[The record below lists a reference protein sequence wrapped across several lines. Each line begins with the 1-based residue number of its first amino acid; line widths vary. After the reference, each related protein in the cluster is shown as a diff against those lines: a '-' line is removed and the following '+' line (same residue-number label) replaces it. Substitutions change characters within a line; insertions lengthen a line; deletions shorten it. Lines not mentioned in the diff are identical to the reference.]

1 MEPQPFYRR
10 SLQAYL
16 SWQKQV
22 KSWIDDSAMSPDDR
36 ARAHFAFALLNDAV
50 SPTNTLLNPLAIK
63 EIFNSGGNSLVRGI
77 SHLVDDLLHNDG
89 LPRQVTKQ
97 AFEVGKTVAT
107 TTGAVVFRNELL
119 ELIQYKP
126 MSEKQYSKPLLVVPP
141 QINKYYIFDLS
152 PHNSFVQYALKN
164 GLQTFMISWRNPDVR
179 HREWGLSTYVEAVEE
194 AMNVCRAI
202 TGAREVNLMGAC
214 AGGLTIAAL
223 QGHLQAKR
231 QLRRV
236 SSATYLVSLLD
247 SQMDSPAT
255 LFADEQTLEAA
266 KRKSYQKGVLEG
278 RDMAKV
284 FAWMRPNDL
293 IWSYF
298 VNNYLLGKEPP
309 AFDILYWN
317 NDNTRLPAAFHG
329 DLLDFFKHNP
339 LSHPGGLEVC
349 GTPIDLQKVT
359 VDSFSVAGINDHIT
373 PWDAVYR
380 STLLLGGERRFVLS
394 NSGHVQSILNPPSNP
409 KANYVE
415 SAKLSS
421 DPRAWY
427 YDAKQV
433 DGSWWS
439 QWLEWIQQRSGAQKE
454 THMPLGNQNYPRR
467 RQHPV
472 PTCVCA
478 DVQPTTADAGRGLT
492 RPLRRLDENPRP
504 DSRMCLAVV
513 QSQRRTERL
522 HHGSCQRD
530 GHQPRQSLLPLSRQ
544 GTADSRVVRA
554 FPDRAGAAARP
565 TRRCG
570 TGTRRLLA
578 VPALDRR
585 TAGALPVS
593 VPGPVEPR
601 RAPAETGQGHTQFA
615 QCAEAHTGFI
625 AGAVEGSR
633 AVGQ

>member
-1 MEPQPFYRR
+1 MREKPARESLPTPAAFINAQSAITGLRGRDLISTLRSVAAHGLRNPLHSARHALTLGGQLGRVLLGETLHPTNPRDSRFSDPAWSLNPFYRR

-22 KSWIDDSAMSPDDR
+22 NCWIDESDMTPDDR
-36 ARAHFAFALLNDAV
+36 ARAHFVFALLNDAV
-50 SPTNTLLNPLAIK
+50 SPSNTLLNPLAIK
-63 EIFNSGGNSLVRGI
+63 ELFNSGGHSLVRGI

-107 TTGAVVFRNELL
+107 TTGSVVFRNELL

-126 MSEKQYSKPLLVVPP
+126 MSEKQYSRPLLVVPP

-152 PHNSFVQYALKN
+152 PTNSFVQFALKN

-179 HREWGLSTYVEAVEE
+179 HREWGLSSYVEAAEE

-231 QLRRV
+231 QMRRV

-247 SQMDSPAT
+247 SQLDSPAT
-255 LFADEQTLEAA
+255 LFVDEQTLEAS
-266 KRKSYQKGVLEG
+266 KRRSYQKGVLDG

-317 NDNTRLPAAFHG
+317 NDTTRLPAALHG

-339 LSHPGGLEVC
+339 LGHPGGLEVC

-380 STLLLGGERRFVLS
+380 STLLLGGERRFVLA

-409 KANYVE
+409 KANFVE
-415 SAKLSS
+415 STKLSS

-433 DGSWWS
+433 EGSWWP
-439 QWLEWIQQRSGAQKE
+439 QWLTWIQERSGTQKE
-454 THMPLGNQNYPRR
+454 THMALGNQNYP
-467 RQHPV
+467 PMEAA
-472 PTCVCA
+472 P
-478 DVQPTTADAGRGLT
+478 
-492 RPLRRLDENPRP
+492 
-504 DSRMCLAVV
+504 
-513 QSQRRTERL
+513 
-522 HHGSCQRD
+522 
-530 GHQPRQSLLPLSRQ
+530 
-544 GTADSRVVRA
+544 GTYVRVR
-554 FPDRAGAAARP
+554 
-565 TRRCG
+565 
-570 TGTRRLLA
+570 
-578 VPALDRR
+578 
-585 TAGALPVS
+585 
-593 VPGPVEPR
+593 
-601 RAPAETGQGHTQFA
+601 
-615 QCAEAHTGFI
+615 
-625 AGAVEGSR
+625 
-633 AVGQ
+633 